1 MILLTKRSGDKF
13 LVNHQQIECIEMI
26 PESKIVM
33 MNHDYYLVMEDVD
46 EIIDKISKKIPPII
60 ELIINFIIILNG
72 KEISFKTRT
81 NTPIAII
88 NDTILIFLF
97 V

>member
-33 MNHDYYLVMEDVD
+33 MKHDYYLVMEDVD
-46 EIIDKISKKIPPII
+46 EIIDKISKYEAKVRDIYR
-60 ELIINFIIILNG
+60 ELTVTDNRQ
-72 KEISFKTRT
+72 K
-81 NTPIAII
+81 
-88 NDTILIFLF
+88 
-97 V
+97 